1 MLEIRD
7 ICKTYTPKRG
17 APVTALD
24 HVNLQFGD
32 HGLVFILGKSGSGK
46 STLLNVIGGL
56 DRADSGEFIIK
67 GKSSTEF
74 SQSDFDAYRNT
85 FIGFI
90 FQEYNILNEF
100 SVGANIALAMEL
112 QGKKATPE
120 ALGTILEQVGLTG
133 FANRRPNE
141 LSGGQKQ
148 RVAIARALIKD
159 PQVIMADEPTGAL
172 DSKTGIQIFDTL
184 KELSKTKLVLVVSHD
199 RDFAEQYGDRVI
211 ELSDG
216 KVISDITQYTP
227 TPRSATSGIDIVDDH
242 ILKIHPGY
250 VLTAEDVRM
259 INEYLARAKQDAIVS
274 IDAEANQKFNQMA
287 MITDNGS
294 RKSFRKTATEDLDR
308 KVYDKTKTRFIR
320 ARLPL
325 RNAAKIARSSMKVKP
340 FRLFVTILL
349 SFVAFS
355 MFGLSDTVGSYDRV
369 TTMTDSI
376 LDSSID
382 NATFSLMTKRYY
394 GEGENDFFWSN
405 GEHRFTYSELAA
417 LSQLVG
423 AEVSGVYTPRNSQL
437 RLEQNLLD
445 IRDLSS
451 SSGTSGCIYNT
462 TPAGIICMTE
472 SDLQRLG
479 FTLTG
484 SLPQSAQEIAITKH
498 LFDLFQF
505 CGFISADETPQEIPA
520 GTLTPDRDPKT
531 GILGKCISFADK
543 YQNNAPVYVIS
554 GIIDTHFDVSRYPE
568 FVPTHDQQTI
578 TKTDDAQNEIL
589 LYLKARELEGVLQ
602 YGYHQ
607 LLFLSKDSIDTL
619 IRENEVFALPVGKS
633 LEEYYADFR
642 YTMSNQSNRGIG
654 RGISAVASL
663 KEFLEAGGKVLW
675 TDGIK
680 NTLNENEI
688 LIPISCV
695 QDLLWNDDSLANQ
708 RPPQSS
714 YTIAASPYDTTEQS
728 FDYLTEMIANC
739 QQIACYAYAAS
750 DEGRAFATSDVFRA
764 YAAEAYPVFDEETG
778 EVRAHKES
786 ELICAFAYDLNIY
799 SKQSTTGAAKIC
811 QHTAYELEQ
820 KFIFDVLKTQISLS
834 FTDCKVSASSGA
846 TFYNQEVTVVGF
858 TIPLFF
864 ENTDGGYSTEYF
876 LSDSLRTYFNTAETG
891 IYSFAIMP
899 MPKSAAAVRQLVEL
913 HYNRTGNTVYHME
926 NAVTQSLDT
935 VDEIVDVLSQI
946 FFWIGVGF
954 AIFAA
959 IMLSNFIAVSIAYK
973 KREIGIL
980 RAVGARSGD
989 VFRIFFT
996 ESLFI
1001 TLINYALSLVG
1012 TFVGTYFINNILRIE
1027 AGLLL
1032 TILHFGIRQVLL
1044 MLVISV
1050 GVAAVASFLPV
1061 YLIAKK
1067 RPIDAIQ
1074 DR

>member
-24 HVNLQFGD
+24 HVSLQFGD

-120 ALGTILEQVGLTG
+120 ALGAILEQVGLTG

-250 VLTAEDVRM
+250 VLTTQDVSM

-274 IDAEANQKFNQMA
+274 IDAEANQKFKQMA
-287 MITDNGS
+287 MITDSGS
-294 RKSFRKTATEDLDR
+294 RKSFRKTADGDLDR

-320 ARLPL
+320 ARLPM

-376 LDSSID
+376 LDSGID

-394 GEGENDFFWSN
+394 GEGENDFFWSS
-405 GEHRFTYSELAA
+405 GERRFTYSELAA

-423 AEVSGVYTPRNSQL
+423 TEVSGVYTPRNHQL
-437 RLEQNLLD
+437 RLDQNLLD
-445 IRDLSS
+445 IRDLSGS
-451 SSGTSGCIYNT
+451 PGIGGCIYST
-462 TPAGIICMTE
+462 TPSGIVSMTE

-479 FTLTG
+479 FSLTG
-484 SLPQSAQEIAITKH
+484 SLPQSAQEVAITKH

-520 GTLTPDRDPKT
+520 GTLTPDHNAQT
-531 GILGKCISFADK
+531 GILGKRISFADK
-543 YQNNAPVYVIS
+543 YQNDAPAYVIS
-554 GIIDTHFDVSRYPE
+554 GIIDTHFDAARYPE
-568 FVPTHDQQTI
+568 FVPTHNSQT
-578 TKTDDAQNEIL
+578 TPQPNDTQNELL
-589 LYLKARELEGVLQ
+589 LYLKAKELDGVLN

-607 LLFLSKDSIDTL
+607 LLFLQKDAITAL
-619 IRENEVFALPVGKS
+619 IHENESFALPVGKS
-633 LEEYYADFR
+633 LQEYYANFQ
-642 YTMSNQSNRGIG
+642 YTMPGRLNYSAG
-654 RGISAVASL
+654 RGIAAVASL
-663 KEFLEAGGKVLW
+663 QEFLDAGGSVFWMYDAKTAL
-675 TDGIK
+675 G
-680 NTLNENEI
+680 ENEI
-688 LIPISCV
+688 LIPISCML
-695 QDLLWNDDSLANQ
+695 DLLRNDETLANQ

-714 YTIAASPYDTTEQS
+714 YLIAASPYNTTEQS
-728 FDYLTEMIANC
+728 FNYLTEMLTNC
-739 QQIACYAYAAS
+739 RQIACYAYAAS
-750 DEGRAFATSDVFRA
+750 DEGRAFATGDAFRA

-778 EVRAHKES
+778 ELRAHTEA
-786 ELICAFAYDLNIY
+786 ELICAFAFDLDAY
-799 SKQSTTGAAKIC
+799 SGQNEIGAAKIC
-811 QHTAYELEQ
+811 RHTAYELEQ
-820 KFIFDVLKTQISLS
+820 RFLFDVLKTQVSFS
-834 FTDCKVSASSGA
+834 FTDCKLNASGGEDL
-846 TFYNQEVTVVGF
+846 YNKDVTVVGF
-858 TIPLFF
+858 VVPLYL
-864 ENTDGGYSTEYF
+864 ENEDGGAHVEYF
-876 LSDSLRTYFNTAETG
+876 LSDSLRAYFDKVETG

-899 MPKSAAAVRQLVEL
+899 MPKSAAAVRQLTEL
-913 HYNRTGNTVYHME
+913 HYDRTGNIAYHLE

-935 VDEIVDVLSQI
+935 VDEVVDVLSQV

-1001 TLINYALSLVG
+1001 TLINYALALIG
-1012 TFVGTYFINNILRIE
+1012 TVVGTYVINNILRTE

-1044 MLVISV
+1044 MLAISV
-1050 GVAAVASFLPV
+1050 GVALVASFLPV